1 MNLPASILLFG
12 IARDLTGQSVLTVPL
27 PAGARVSDLLQLVS
41 QQYPDLGRI
50 RAMMV
55 AVNGA
60 YAEADQVLNQT
71 DEIALIPPVSGG

>member
-27 PAGARVSDLLQLVS
+27 PAGARVSDLLQLVN